1 MLPRP
6 SCCLQ
11 RHPITDSSHE
21 QCCCLQHRL
30 TTCPAGLTCIAS
42 YILLP
47 TLSGVVIA
55 PFFLVCQLKPSLG
68 LPAEEGTCPELDLAQ
83 QAERVLFIGWRRA
96 IADLIQVLDDFVAP
110 GSELWLYNEV

>member
-1 MLPRP
+1 MLLLAAQADHLP
-6 SCCLQ
+6 SWTHLHCFL
-11 RHPITDSSHE
+11 H
-21 QCCCLQHRL
+21 
-30 TTCPAGLTCIAS
+30 IAV
-42 YILLP
+42 P

-55 PFFLVCQLKPSLG
+55 PFFLVCQLKPSWG

-83 QAERVLFIGWRRA
+83 QAERVLFIGWRRD